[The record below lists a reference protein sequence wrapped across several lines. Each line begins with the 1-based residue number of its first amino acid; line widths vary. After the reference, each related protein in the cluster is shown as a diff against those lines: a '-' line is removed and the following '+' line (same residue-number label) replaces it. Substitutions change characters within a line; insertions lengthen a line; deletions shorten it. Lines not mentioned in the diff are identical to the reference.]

1 MVSISTDT
9 NQHNCFFKRE
19 VSYRQ
24 RSLGIPH
31 IEVESTSTEDIVW
44 YLRFS
49 VNGDFWNWVDNLPA
63 PGSYG
68 PLQVS
73 FKQWLESSSHIK
85 NKSSLSSVFN
95 EQLHSHLNLRV

>member
-9 NQHNCFFKRE
+9 NQHNCFFKGE

-31 IEVESTSTEDIVW
+31 IEIEGTSTEDIVW

-49 VNGDFWNWVDNLPA
+49 VNGDFWN
-63 PGSYG
+63 
-68 PLQVS
+68 
-73 FKQWLESSSHIK
+73 
-85 NKSSLSSVFN
+85 
-95 EQLHSHLNLRV
+95 